1 MFLSLPS
8 TTRSEIPPWMLCVSE
23 RARFR
28 DGNAGDRKCFCVV
41 HQQASLSFQRDLIQA
56 KFNPLV
62 NEALTFLPEL
72 SSKHG
77 GVGCTG
83 RGFLGVMAAVQGDGC
98 ALCHPSLAAQLT
110 SLCFRPESPEPWCC
124 GAAASGTVQRHCCLP
139 CAPLTPW
146 LCTQAFIAR
155 AAHGTQVSVQPVL
168 HGVPS
173 SGVAALER
181 ALDHNPA

>member
-41 HQQASLSFQRDLIQA
+41 HQQASLSFQRGLIQA
-56 KFNPLV
+56 KFNPVV

-83 RGFLGVMAAVQGDGC
+83 RGFLGVMAAVQGDGY

-110 SLCFRPESPEPWCC
+110 SLCFRPKVPRALVLRSCC
-124 GAAASGTVQRHCCLP
+124 FRHCAETLLP
-139 CAPLTPW
+139 SLCPPHPLALYSGFYSPGSPW
-146 LCTQAFIAR
+146 DTSICPTCSAR
-155 AAHGTQVSVQPVL
+155 CPQQWG
-168 HGVPS
+168 GC
-173 SGVAALER
+173 SGKSTG
-181 ALDHNPA
+181 P